1 MSLLLIVIV
10 MISLGIIQLVVNRIG
25 RGVRTTTIIG

>member
-1 MSLLLIVIV
+1 LIVIV

-25 RGVRTTTIIG
+25 RGVRTTAIVG